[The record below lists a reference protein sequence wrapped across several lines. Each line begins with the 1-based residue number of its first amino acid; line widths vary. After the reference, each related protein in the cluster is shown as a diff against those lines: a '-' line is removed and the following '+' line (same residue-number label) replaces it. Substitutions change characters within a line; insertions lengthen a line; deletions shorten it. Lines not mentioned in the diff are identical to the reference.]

1 MKLRFL
7 PVPIAAASLAVLM
20 LAALSGA
27 ASAGYDPDTEPV
39 SNAGSQRQEGPKI
52 YISADMEGLA
62 GAVSAEQLG
71 PAGFEYQAYRR
82 IMTEEVL
89 AAIEGA
95 RAAGAGEIVVS
106 DSHGNGQNII
116 PDMLPDDVILIRS
129 WPRPLMMMEGIDDS
143 FDGVILI
150 GYHAGTTSSVGVRAH
165 TMSSTN
171 LTDIRLNGRSV
182 NEAHINAAIAGH
194 FGVPIIMIT
203 GDDVVAAEA
212 VAVLG
217 DIETAVV
224 KEAISYHA
232 ASGITP
238 KAARDLIREKARRAV
253 ERIGEFRPYRLQG
266 SITLEMQF
274 KNWRPGELL
283 AYLPVFERIDA
294 HAVRYVAK
302 DMLEV
307 SRVIEFVLSYRVDI
321 TP

>member
-1 MKLRFL
+1 MS
-7 PVPIAAASLAVLM
+7 ISLAVFALVM
-20 LAALSGA
+20 LAGA
-27 ASAGYDPDTEPV
+27 ASAGLGPDAEPI
-39 SNAGSQRQEGPKI
+39 SNAGPQRQGGPKI

-62 GAVSAEQLG
+62 GAVSSEQLG
-71 PAGFEYQAYRR
+71 PGGFEYNAYRR

-116 PDMLPDDVILIRS
+116 PDMLPDDVLLIRS
-129 WPRPLMMMEGIDDS
+129 WPRPLMMMEGIDAS

-150 GYHAGTTSSVGVRAH
+150 GYHAGTTSSTGVRAH

-194 FGVPIIMIT
+194 FNVPVIMIS

-212 VAVLG
+212 TAVLG

-224 KEAISYHA
+224 KEAISYEA
-232 ASGITP
+232 ALGITP
-238 KAARDLIREKARRAV
+238 NAAREMIREKAERAV
-253 ERIGEFRPYRLQG
+253 ARIDDFQPWRLTGQV
-266 SITLEMQF
+266 TLEIQM

-283 AYLPVFERIDA
+283 SYLPVFERIDA
-294 HAVRYVAK
+294 HAVRYIAQN
-302 DMLEV
+302 MLEV
-307 SRVIEFVLSYRVDI
+307 SRVIEFVLNYRVDI

>member
-1 MKLRFL
+1 MKKGHFTL
-7 PVPIAAASLAVLM
+7 PTTIVAVACLVIVT
-20 LAALSGA
+20 LAAGP
-27 ASAGYDPDTEPV
+27 GPV
-39 SNAGSQRQEGPKI
+39 SAQTGERTARIQTGPKI

-62 GAVSAEQLG
+62 GAVSSEQLG
-71 PAGFEYQAYRR
+71 PGGFEYNAYRR

-116 PDMLPDDVILIRS
+116 PDMLPDDVRLIRS
-129 WPRPLMMMEGIDDS
+129 WPRPLMMMEGIDAS
-143 FDGVILI
+143 FAGVILI
-150 GYHAGTTSSVGVRAH
+150 GFHAGTTSPEGVRAH

-194 FGVPIIMIT
+194 FNVPVIMIS
-203 GDDVVAAEA
+203 GDDVVAAETTA
-212 VAVLG
+212 LLG

-224 KEAISYHA
+224 KEAISYEA

-238 KAARDLIREKARRAV
+238 NAAQVLIREKARLAV
-253 ERIGEFRPYRLQG
+253 ARIGDFRPWRLTG
-266 SITLEMQF
+266 EVTLEIEM

-283 AYLPVFERIDA
+283 SYLPVFERIDA
-294 HAVRYVAK
+294 HAVRYLAR

>member
-1 MKLRFL
+1 MKR
-7 PVPIAAASLAVLM
+7 SLTLSITFVTALCVALVT
-20 LAALSGA
+20 LAA
-27 ASAGYDPDTEPV
+27 DPNPV
-39 SNAGSQRQEGPKI
+39 SAQRGRLTGRSQTAGPKI

-62 GAVSAEQLG
+62 GAVSSAQLG
-71 PAGFEYQAYRR
+71 PAGFEYNAYRK

-116 PDMLPDDVILIRS
+116 PDMLPDDVLLIRS
-129 WPRPLMMMEGIDDS
+129 WPRPLMMMEGIDAS

-150 GYHAGTTSSVGVRAH
+150 GYHAGTTSPEGVRAH

-194 FGVPIIMIT
+194 FNVPIIMIT
-203 GDDVVAAEA
+203 GDDVVAAETTA
-212 VAVLG
+212 LLG
-217 DIETAVV
+217 NIETAVV
-224 KEAISYHA
+224 KEAISYESA
-232 ASGITP
+232 RGITP
-238 KAARDLIREKARRAV
+238 KAAREMIREKAERAV
-253 ERIGEFRPYRLQG
+253 ARIGEFRPWRLTGQ
-266 SITLEMQF
+266 IALEIQM

-294 HAVRYVAK
+294 HAVRYLAQ
-302 DMLEV
+302 DMVEV
-307 SRVIEFVLSYRVDI
+307 SKVIEFVLNYRVDI

>member
-1 MKLRFL
+1 MTNRSLTL
-7 PVPIAAASLAVLM
+7 PTTIAAAACVAVLSLA
-20 LAALSGA
+20 
-27 ASAGYDPDTEPV
+27 AGPAPV
-39 SNAGSQRQEGPKI
+39 SAQRGSFTARNQPGPKI

-71 PAGFEYQAYRR
+71 PGGFEYNAYRR

-95 RAAGAGEIVVS
+95 REAGAGEIVVS

-116 PDMLPDDVILIRS
+116 PDMLPDDVLLVRS
-129 WPRPLMMMEGIDDS
+129 WPRPLMMMEGIDAS
-143 FDGVILI
+143 FDGVIFI
-150 GYHAGTTSSVGVRAH
+150 GYHAGTTSPKGVRAH

-171 LTDIRLNGRSV
+171 LTDIRLNGYSM

-194 FGVPIIMIT
+194 FGVPVIMIS
-203 GDDVVAAEA
+203 GDDVVVAEVTA
-212 VAVLG
+212 HLS

-224 KEAISYHA
+224 KKAISYEA
-232 ASGITP
+232 AQVITP
-238 KAARDLIREKARRAV
+238 NAARVMIREKARRAV
-253 ERIGEFRPYRLQG
+253 ERIEEFEAHQVEGP
-266 SITLEMQF
+266 ITLEIQF

-283 AYLPVFERIDA
+283 SYLPVFERIDA
-294 HAVRYVAK
+294 HAVRYVAQN
-302 DMLEV
+302 MLEV